1 MSSTS
6 NKQET
11 KQMILSVSLIYLS
24 LWKKSLRG
32 ILKHRCADKN
42 ICQKYAEEF
51 FRKGSWIMRLEKV
64 QDALN
69 KKNIKFEYTEE
80 DGCGS
85 LDFMFR
91 GLKFHVWEYE
101 DNGWGAETNIYAAGR
116 SEDIDGD
123 YEEKI
128 SAEILSWPDMIN
140 N

>member
-1 MSSTS
+1 MSCEEQRSRRTFLVEKISSCYTETQTGGS
-6 NKQET
+6 NYPPENT
-11 KQMILSVSLIYLS
+11 RRI
-24 LWKKSLRG
+24 
-32 ILKHRCADKN
+32 
-42 ICQKYAEEF
+42 F
-51 FRKGSWIMRLEKV
+51 FQKGSWIMRLEKV

>member
-1 MSSTS
+1 MCL
-6 NKQET
+6 
-11 KQMILSVSLIYLS
+11 ILQDAFCTAVYF
-24 LWKKSLRG
+24 
-32 ILKHRCADKN
+32 ILMTR
-42 ICQKYAEEF
+42 ICIVPTVTAVTAM
-51 FRKGSWIMRLEKV
+51 RTDAPAGSMRLQKV

>member
-1 MSSTS
+1 
-6 NKQET
+6 
-11 KQMILSVSLIYLS
+11 
-24 LWKKSLRG
+24 
-32 ILKHRCADKN
+32 
-42 ICQKYAEEF
+42 
-51 FRKGSWIMRLEKV
+51 MRLQKV

-101 DNGWGAETNIYAAGR
+101 DNGWGAETNIYVAGR

-123 YEEKI
+123 YEEKFDLRRDPFLAGYDKQLNI
-128 SAEILSWPDMIN
+128 SGFHISNPDFIPESVRIMQFIIFCDKN
-140 N
+140 GLHSFFLRKFQAALQTECEAGGA